1 MAAIVPFIASAGSF
15 LASAAPYIGLVSSGL
30 GALGAIRQG
39 EAQAQMFRAQQ
50 QAAEYNAAVQRN
62 NARAST
68 EQANAAEEQHWRRFR
83 ALQGEAIAGIG
94 QSGTGFDGSNL
105 DLLKQNEANAMLDA
119 LNIRYQ
125 GQNQYAGLM
134 AQSELERMQGAQ
146 AGRNASSARMA
157 GFVNAGS
164 SLLSGVSNY
173 GLFKAGYGRQ
183 LTTGV
188 G

>member
-1 MAAIVPFIASAGSF
+1 MAAIIPIIASAGSF
-15 LASAAPYIGLVSSGL
+15 LASAAPYIGLASAGL

-39 EAQAQMFRAQQ
+39 EAQAQMFKSQQ
-50 QAAEYNAAVQRN
+50 QAAEFNAAVERN
-62 NARAST
+62 NARAVT

-105 DLLKQNEANAMLDA
+105 DLLKQNEASGMLDA

-134 AQSELERMQGAQ
+134 AQSELERMQAAQ
-146 AGRNASSARMA
+146 AGRNASSARLA
-157 GFVNAGS
+157 GFVNAGT
-164 SLLSGVSNY
+164 SLMSGVSNY
-173 GLFKAGYGRQ
+173 GLFKNGYGRSSA
-183 LTTGV
+183 V
-188 G
+188 SIS